1 VRVAFDPPHEIRD
14 PVHGA
19 IPVDAAEL
27 DIIDHPVVQRL
38 RGIRQL
44 GFSHLAF
51 PGATHTRFLHS
62 LGAMHLAGRAFDA
75 CFRDDPFP
83 STARRLALRRCVRM
97 AALCHDLGH
106 PPFSHAVEFALPPLD
121 ALALK
126 PENGGGGGR
135 RATHEDF
142 TLLLVTASSLSDAF
156 AASFDFTAA
165 HVAALVSPQV
175 QVEDDFFVESG
186 CDLRGL
192 LSQLISSE
200 LDVDRLDYLVRD
212 SVFTGA
218 RYGEID
224 TAWLISHLTRH
235 VDADDRVCLALDGRA
250 LHALDDFMIAR
261 FHMFVMVYFHQ
272 KSVAYEEM
280 LKRSLATSRPDW
292 TLPADAEA
300 YARTDDAWLWD
311 LVRRQDDPWARRLV
325 GFDPYKVVFEAH
337 GTAEQ
342 AALAQRTDLLER
354 AGIDAIPRTERGV
367 MQRPPKAG
375 APDLYVV
382 DHPRGGQRQV
392 LRLHDATRNFRRDQ
406 VTASV
411 SRIYVPPADLARAR
425 EALHATWQPRP
436 LLFGELSAS
445 DEVLI

>member
-1 VRVAFDPPHEIRD
+1 MRVAFDPPHEIRD
-14 PVHGA
+14 PIHGA
-19 IPVDAAEL
+19 IPVDRHEL
-27 DIIDHPVVQRL
+27 AVIDHPVVQRL

-83 STARRLALRRCVRM
+83 TPGRRTALRQCVRM

-106 PPFSHAVEFALPPLD
+106 PPFSHAVEFALPMLAELD
-121 ALALK
+121 LA
-126 PENGGGGGR
+126 PAHGGGAGR

-142 TLLLVTASSLSDAF
+142 TLLLVTASALSPVFAAEFAF
-156 AASFDFTAA
+156 APA
-165 HVAALVSPQV
+165 HVAALVSPEV
-175 QVEDDFFVESG
+175 RVDDDFFVEAG
-186 CDLRGL
+186 CDLRAL

-224 TAWLISHLTRH
+224 TSWLISHLTRH

-292 TLPADAEA
+292 SLPADAA
-300 YARTDDAWLWD
+300 DYARTDDAWLWD
-311 LVRRQDDPWARRLV
+311 LVRRQDDPWARRLTR
-325 GFDPYKVVFEAH
+325 FDPYKVVFEAH
-337 GTAEQ
+337 GTPEE
-342 AALAQRTDLLER
+342 AALGQRAELLRRDGIDVIER
-354 AGIDAIPRTERGV
+354 AERGV
-367 MQRPPKAG
+367 MQRPPKPG

-406 VTASV
+406 VEASV
-411 SRIYVPPADLARAR
+411 SRLYVPPDAVARAR
-425 EALHATWQPRP
+425 ELLQTSWQPRE
-436 LLFGELSAS
+436 LLFQGLSRP
-445 DEVLI
+445 DDVLI